1 MPFSIELSDDFS
13 LGEPKRYGSDS
24 DVMVGLLLG
33 IDVKLGGLDNDGFL
47 LGNYL
52 GKKLHGDLTLGIWA
66 GGD

>member
-1 MPFSIELSDDFS
+1 MPFGIELSDDFS
-13 LGEPKRYGSDS
+13 LDEPKRYGS

-33 IDVKLGGLDNDGFL
+33 IDVKLGGLDNDGYL

-52 GKKLHGDLTLGIWA
+52 GEKVHGDLTLGIWA